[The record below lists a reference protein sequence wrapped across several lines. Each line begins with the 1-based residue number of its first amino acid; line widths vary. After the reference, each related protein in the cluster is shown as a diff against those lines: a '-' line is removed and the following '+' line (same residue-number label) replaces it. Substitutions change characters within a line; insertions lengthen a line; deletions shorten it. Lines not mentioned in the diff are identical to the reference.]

1 MKHLQVV
8 NGRSGE
14 RRCTFITSS
23 IDTKRWVS
31 VIVAA
36 TALLVTVA
44 WMSPLSAAIIVPKAE
59 LSPLEQAYNLLQLK
73 RYQDAKKL
81 LDSVLAENPDDGIAL
96 HYRGMAR
103 YHLQDYNGAI
113 GDYYEAL
120 KRRPEDADILTSLAI
135 VRHRTG
141 DSVKAAAY
149 LEQALKKD
157 PNNTKAM
164 NQLAW
169 ILAVSPSK
177 QLRDGKRAVKL
188 AEKLVAQKEN
198 AHTLDTL
205 AAAYAA
211 DGQFDKAISTQ
222 KKVIAILV
230 NENQTDQLSR
240 YLARL
245 AAYEKR
251 KAWQPEK
258 PKKKSGKKEKDA
270 PKQEAEVQEKPAPA
284 TKSDEDQKDIPSSS
298 KSASK
303 AEPTPNKP
311 VTTVIEPPEENIPAP
326 PKTEEKPP
334 AKADATS
341 AYHPYTIQIASF
353 KDRDTAYR
361 KAKELREKGDPTY
374 TAPIFIDPSGVWH
387 RLFFGWFQDAEQAA
401 ETAEVLKKRNF
412 REPVIVKKPYT
423 ILVAESSHPELLN
436 RIEQRLIHLGHMP
449 YQLPDP
455 ADTQNM
461 RLLIGAYSDKLIPQ
475 ELRSDLKKEGYEL
488 KAVLR

>member
-1 MKHLQVV
+1 VL
-8 NGRSGE
+8 
-14 RRCTFITSS
+14 
-23 IDTKRWVS
+23 
-31 VIVAA
+31 VAA
-36 TALLVTVA
+36 AILLLTVT
-44 WMSPLSAAIIVPKAE
+44 WMSPLSAAIIVPKGE
-59 LSPLEQAYNLLQLK
+59 LPPREQAYTLLQLK

-81 LDSVLAENPDDGIAL
+81 LDSVLAETPDDGIAL

-103 YHLQDYNGAI
+103 YHLEDYNGAI

-120 KRRPEDADILTSLAI
+120 KRRPKDADILTSLAI
-135 VRHRTG
+135 VRHHTG

-177 QLRDGKRAVKL
+177 QLRDGNRAVKL

-211 DGQFDKAISTQ
+211 NGQFDMAISTQ

-230 NENQTDQLSR
+230 DENQTNQLSR

-245 AAYEKR
+245 EAYEAH

-258 PKKKSGKKEKDA
+258 SKNGKKETGQKEEDETEVKTEPEEKA
-270 PKQEAEVQEKPAPA
+270 ALDQQAEPIDKETDKQKPAVQEKPAPA
-284 TKSDEDQKDIPSSS
+284 TKSDADQKDVSTPS
-298 KSASK
+298 KSVSK
-303 AEPTPNKP
+303 AEPAPSKP
-311 VTTVIEPPEENIPAP
+311 VTSTVEAPAKNIPAP

-334 AKADATS
+334 AKAEAAS

-353 KDRDTAYR
+353 KDRNTAYR
-361 KAKELREKGDPTY
+361 KAKEFREKGDPAF
-374 TAPIFIDPSGVWH
+374 TAPIFIEPSGVWH
-387 RLFFGWFQDAEQAA
+387 RLFYGWFK
-401 ETAEVLKKRNF
+401 TAEEAAKTAQLLKNRNF
-412 REPVIVKKPYT
+412 RKTFIVKKPYT
-423 ILVAESSHPELLN
+423 ILMAESSHPELLD

-455 ADTQNM
+455 ANPQNM

-475 ELRSDLKKEGYEL
+475 ELRSALKKEGYEP